1 MRLYINDKEAFLES
15 EFDTNMSFRFI
26 DTYNP
31 SAIKTSYSKTITLPN
46 CKQNAEIFGDFK
58 VRYPFQLFSDDGRII
73 EKGYCTLDSIKTVGV
88 NKTYNI
94 TLYGGLNDFFY
105 NLKGDED
112 SPKSLASL
120 YWGDISGMNRALEDE
135 GVFVTWNL
143 DYVKETWINPQGMSD
158 TFRAVPC
165 IYDDGIMDKSLTLI
179 PANSGLFP
187 RTGSDPESRPFTAAD
202 GTEGIL
208 VKSLESTCYAKQD
221 FRSDLMPLGIKY
233 KSIIEACCNP
243 ENNGGYDVT
252 LDPTFFNDGNPY
264 WTNMFVLKGLP
275 TLDYNWDVQE
285 GEYSNFTCSLAVV
298 GDYTVSA
305 TEAST
310 SLVPSASKVPWDKD
324 GEVLKLNEQYRI
336 AGDAIP
342 VHYSITPFIEINH
355 NDFPTDALRRDNAY
369 IELRSP
375 ATIKLQA
382 INNVTGDVLDIAT
395 KTYKGGYSHTSEND
409 WFKVLKQP
417 YGDIFVEVDT
427 LYQGEPMEG
436 IAEFPSDWTEVK
448 FRIVL
453 SKLIYI
459 SNGCRLYYW
468 KNSIGGGRW
477 DSVEIPGDLKVPS
490 SEEYR
495 NAQLQGYVDDWAGRG
510 MVWTTFLNKSYV
522 NVAADYVGGIV
533 GAKDLPF
540 TKQELLGGTS
550 TPFDYLTWYTKMFN
564 LRFYVEPG
572 TKHVSILSANN
583 YVSQLEPLNI
593 ESKVC
598 YDREYS
604 KTRKIIDEG
613 FLKFNLDP
621 ATNPTTEKYMTEISE
636 DLFDQ
641 VFPVTIVE
649 GKGEKEYLSNKL
661 KIGSKS
667 RDSSTSLN
675 IRRANNTSNPFYG
688 FNQRDPYTV
697 TYDKG
702 AGDENFNEDYS
713 LNFDSTPNWYEFLTI
728 NGKDILNTVVMFSG
742 NKKTEYGTPAAI
754 SRTSTDMLKIA
765 RKPCW
770 IGGWGNMDGSILNAE
785 YKIVNSIPHYGLVP
799 STTNYDNGLSY
810 SNINYESLIVA
821 GNMYDKFLKDFIERV
836 YQDPVV
842 VECYVRLNSP
852 ELRRLYWFDNS
863 YWILTEISNYN
874 YRDEP
879 VKCKFIRY
887 RYDA

>member
-46 CKQNAEIFGDFK
+46 CRQNAELFGDFK

-120 YWGDISGMNRALEDE
+120 YWGDISGMNRVLEDE

-143 DYVKETWINPQGMSD
+143 DYVKNTWINPQGMSD

-187 RTGSDPESRPFTAAD
+187 AAGSDPESRPFTSID

-275 TLDYNWDVQE
+275 TLDYNWDIQE
-285 GEYSNFTCSLAVV
+285 DTYTDFTCSLVRT
-298 GDYTVSA
+298 GNYTVSNV
-305 TEAST
+305 S
-310 SLVPSASKVPWDKD
+310 SANTMIRPQEDRVPWTVS
-324 GEVLKLNEQYRI
+324 GNNLILNTNYTLV
-336 AGDAIP
+336 GTK
-342 VHYSITPFIEINH
+342 VNYKITPFVEISSG
-355 NDFPTDALRRDNAY
+355 DFPSDSVQQDRAY
-369 IELRSP
+369 ITNQYNCSLV
-375 ATIKLQA
+375 LQA
-382 INNVTGDVLDIAT
+382 INGITGDVLELA
-395 KTYKGGYSHTSEND
+395 YLAYSPGS
-409 WFKVLKQP
+409 
-417 YGDIFVEVDT
+417 IFNILHDSNNLITT
-427 LYQGEPMEG
+427 LYVGENSLEG
-436 IAEFPSDWTEVK
+436 VADVPEDWTNFSLRLVVTCGLPTQGFILHYGK
-448 FRIVL
+448 G
-453 SKLIYI
+453 SKSKKTVQGDFIAPSTHEYE
-459 SNGCRLYYW
+459 NY
-468 KNSIGGGRW
+468 SIQVAKALW
-477 DSVEIPGDLKVPS
+477 E
-490 SEEYR
+490 
-495 NAQLQGYVDDWAGRG
+495 AQGK
-510 MVWTTFLNKSYV
+510 VWTLYLPDSSFSLTTEYLGSS
-522 NVAADYVGGIV
+522 GMTE
-533 GAKDLPF
+533 DLPF

-583 YVSQLEPLNI
+583 YVRQLEPLNI

-621 ATNPTTEKYMTEISE
+621 AINPTTEKYMTEVSE

-667 RDSSTSLN
+667 RDSSTPLS
-675 IRRANNTSNPFYG
+675 IRRADNASNPFYG

-713 LNFDSTPNWYEFLTI
+713 LNFDSTPSRYDFLTI
-728 NGKDILNTVVMFSG
+728 DSKDILNTVVMFSG
-742 NKKTEYGTPAAI
+742 LKETPFGTPAAI
-754 SRTSTDMLKIA
+754 SRTSTDMMKIA

-770 IGGWGNMDGSILNAE
+770 IGGWGNMDGSLLNAE
-785 YKIVNSIPHYGLVP
+785 YKVVSQIPHYGLVP
-799 STTNYDNGLSY
+799 SITNYDNGLSY
-810 SNINYESLIVA
+810 SNINYESLVVQ